1 MTTQIVEVAVIPAP
15 VERVWEVVQ
24 ATNRYAEWVDVVR
37 EVTEHHGTA
46 EVGKTYSE
54 VNVVLGPLTT
64 RSTWTVRE
72 IEPMRRRVDT
82 GTGFPLVHD
91 LTNTF
96 RFKEVDAGTEM
107 TYQVEYRFGLGR
119 FGRLID
125 AIQQGSQRAAMRA
138 SMANLAELLHAE
150 SS

>member
-1 MTTQIVEVAVIPAP
+1 VTTQIVEVAVIPAP
-15 VERVWEVVQ
+15 VARVWEVLQ
-24 ATNRYAEWVDVVR
+24 ATNRYAEWVAVVR

-46 EVGKTYSE
+46 EIGRTYSE

-72 IEPMRRRVDT
+72 IEPLRRRVDT

-96 RFKEVDAGTEM
+96 LLQEVDAGTEM

-119 FGRLID
+119 LGRLID
-125 AIQQGSQRAAMRA
+125 AAQQGGQRAAMRT

-150 SS
+150 GT